1 MLRWTAI
8 LAILALTATAAV
20 AQTPEQQRPEQQKPE
35 PAASEMTFMGE
46 IVSVNADA
54 KTITV
59 RESSASSPS
68 APSTPP
74 AQPAGK
80 TLTLNVDGSTKIT
93 SKAAAPAPPP
103 APGEAAAAKTLAL
116 KDLKAGDR
124 VRVKYTTSDGKH
136 LAKSIEVGK
145 AET

>member
-1 MLRWTAI
+1 MLRWTSI

-20 AQTPEQQRPEQQKPE
+20 AQTPEQQRPEQPRPE

-80 TLTLNVDGSTKIT
+80 TL
-93 SKAAAPAPPP
+93 
-103 APGEAAAAKTLAL
+103 AL

-124 VRVKYTTSDGKH
+124 VTVKYTTSDGKH
-136 LAKSIEVGK
+136 VAKSIEVGK
-145 AET
+145 VSPT